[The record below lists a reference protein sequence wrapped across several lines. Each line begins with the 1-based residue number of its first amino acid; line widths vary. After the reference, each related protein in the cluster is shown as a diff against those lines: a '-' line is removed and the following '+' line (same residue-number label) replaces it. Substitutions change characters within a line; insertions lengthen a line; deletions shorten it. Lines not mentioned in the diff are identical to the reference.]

1 MFSFRSFSFPG
12 ATNET
17 LLQKFNSV
25 HRDNKFYEKPQK
37 KENAFIIRHYAG
49 KVKYQV
55 NYVTLIFIAFIRSDS
70 QINSWNILG
79 ILWDTQ
85 CEREKSRYAYETS
98 RKASKIARVA
108 QPFCCT

>member
-1 MFSFRSFSFPG
+1 MFGKINSFPG

-55 NYVTLIFIAFIRSDS
+55 INPFGFISEYVNQKSLTPVIIEIMRLLFIPRDNFR
-70 QINSWNILG
+70 L
-79 ILWDTQ
+79 
-85 CEREKSRYAYETS
+85 
-98 RKASKIARVA
+98 
-108 QPFCCT
+108 FCR

>member
-1 MFSFRSFSFPG
+1 MKCFSFPG

-37 KENAFIIRHYAG
+37 KESAFIITHYAG

-55 NYVTLIFIAFIRSDS
+55 
-70 QINSWNILG
+70 
-79 ILWDTQ
+79 
-85 CEREKSRYAYETS
+85 
-98 RKASKIARVA
+98 
-108 QPFCCT
+108 

>member
-1 MFSFRSFSFPG
+1 MLLHINITGIDLTFLLYSSISFPG

-55 NYVTLIFIAFIRSDS
+55 HN
-70 QINSWNILG
+70 
-79 ILWDTQ
+79 
-85 CEREKSRYAYETS
+85 
-98 RKASKIARVA
+98 
-108 QPFCCT
+108 

>member
-1 MFSFRSFSFPG
+1 MDNHKKISLTNFNEILILFSPFRSFSFPG

-55 NYVTLIFIAFIRSDS
+55 NYATLLLILFIQSDS
-70 QINSWNILG
+70 KTNLWNNLD
-79 ILWDTQ
+79 ILWDTH
-85 CEREKSRYAYETS
+85 
-98 RKASKIARVA
+98 I
-108 QPFCCT
+108 

>member
-1 MFSFRSFSFPG
+1 MQVSKIPLLNPQSCLTHALVFSFPG

-37 KENAFIIRHYAG
+37 KENAFIIKHYAG

-55 NYVTLIFIAFIRSDS
+55 NHILYISFTYPTAFS
-70 QINSWNILG
+70 
-79 ILWDTQ
+79 
-85 CEREKSRYAYETS
+85 
-98 RKASKIARVA
+98 
-108 QPFCCT
+108 